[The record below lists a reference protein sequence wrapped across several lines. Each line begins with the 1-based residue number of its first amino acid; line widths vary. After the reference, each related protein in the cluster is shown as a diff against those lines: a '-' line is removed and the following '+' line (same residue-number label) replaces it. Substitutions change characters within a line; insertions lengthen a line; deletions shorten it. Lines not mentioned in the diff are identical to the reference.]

1 VQLPLTF
8 GSSYPFQRN
17 ILIYLATF
25 NLIESLRIPLVA
37 CKGMRIPLLLVITLS
52 VSYGTRVDNPANKSF
67 RTNPQPTRIES
78 VTTLEGSMLAKSST
92 ASFSIAIDAH
102 PKSPTPAPDTSV
114 VPAQRELCELLWR
127 RQSGVTDT
135 NYNGNTGPSSA
146 ANGSFYIYSECDHLN
161 DETVTYQLDLVSQL
175 DVASVSFKYFLYGK
189 EITGVQF
196 LYSINGSGWTSLW
209 QKTSQVQTS

>member
-1 VQLPLTF
+1 M
-8 GSSYPFQRN
+8 PF
-17 ILIYLATF
+17 
-25 NLIESLRIPLVA
+25 S
-37 CKGMRIPLLLVITLS
+37 
-52 VSYGTRVDNPANKSF
+52 
-67 RTNPQPTRIES
+67 
-78 VTTLEGSMLAKSST
+78 
-92 ASFSIAIDAH
+92 
-102 PKSPTPAPDTSV
+102 SPTQTSWDCGWETDECGWNTTDLDTSV
-114 VPAQRELCELLWR
+114 WR